1 MKLMILLSLMMGTH
15 ALAANQ
21 CNHNGV
27 TMQSGQ
33 KECIDHVYVSCQNGD
48 VSFVGNGE
56 CPGAA
61 TTSRGNGAS
70 IKGKKA
76 HSLKK

>member
-1 MKLMILLSLMMGTH
+1 MKSMILLSLMMGTH

-33 KECIDHVYVSCQNGD
+33 KECIEHVYVSCQNGD

-70 IKGKKA
+70 VKGKA

>member
-1 MKLMILLSLMMGTH
+1 MKSLILLGLLVS
-15 ALAANQ
+15 ANSLAANQ

-48 VSFVGNGE
+48 VSFVGNGD

-70 IKGKKA
+70 VKGKA
-76 HSLKK
+76 HPLKK